1 MFTVRKWLGLA
12 ALTTLGGLI
21 ITSSP
26 SGPGGDDRVLTAL
39 WLLLVPLAI
48 TIGGLA
54 GEAYWSR
61 WLALAA
67 GVAVLPWGTALT
79 VTPTYGHPAL
89 PRLLLLAAS
98 LLLLLSLTGRSMFAH
113 YEGRAGNTAWSGRL
127 MGLVRW
133 TIICNIASVLSL
145 YLFVVAYDY
154 ELAWQ
159 FAILASLFGGLV
171 AGVLLLARGRT
182 VGILIVGL
190 CSACFVPVGGLF
202 VWREATYAGEAL
214 LFAAIFLPG
223 VLTAWISLVAFG
235 KPIWRFLAA
244 A

>member
-1 MFTVRKWLGLA
+1 MFTMRKWLGLA

-21 ITSSP
+21 ITSNP